1 MLRLKT
7 PLEVRCMAILYVYMA
22 SSTKISRRM
31 ATLYA
36 YSVGVEHLH
45 ICLYEYIIF
54 IYTYNIERMWLRN
67 VYGVKYEKG

>member
-45 ICLYEYIIF
+45 ICLYEYNIHT
-54 IYTYNIERMWLRN
+54 YTYNIEEMWLRN
-67 VYGVKYEKG
+67 VNGVKYEIG